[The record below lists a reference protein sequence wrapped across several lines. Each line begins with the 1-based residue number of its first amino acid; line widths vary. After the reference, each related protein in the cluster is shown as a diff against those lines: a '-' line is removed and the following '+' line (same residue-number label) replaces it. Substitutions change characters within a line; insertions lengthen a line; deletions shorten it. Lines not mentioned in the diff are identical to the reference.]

1 MSTKE
6 PRAMCRSKRA
16 QRRPGRRPESGF
28 TLIEVLISLLVFS
41 FGVLGMVGLQATA
54 SKLSVDSEERTRAA
68 LLASEMVATM
78 WGNQSTT
85 VSDGALTAWNTRL
98 ADTSAMGLPGGSGTV
113 GAADANGVVTV
124 TVTWT
129 SPARAGKTSQFLT
142 QFVIPQ

>member
-1 MSTKE
+1 M
-6 PRAMCRSKRA
+6 
-16 QRRPGRRPESGF
+16 RRPLTAPQRKARRADAGF
-28 TLIEVLISLLVFS
+28 TLVEVLVSLLVFS

-68 LLASEMVATM
+68 LLASELVATM

-85 VSDGALTAWNTRL
+85 VSDDALAAWNTRL
-98 ADTSAMGLPGGSGTV
+98 ADTSAMGLPGGAGTV
-113 GAADANGVVTV
+113 GTPDGNGVVTV

>member
-1 MSTKE
+1 M
-6 PRAMCRSKRA
+6 
-16 QRRPGRRPESGF
+16 RRPLTAPQRSARRFDAGF
-28 TLIEVLISLLVFS
+28 TLVEVLVSLLVFS

-68 LLASEMVATM
+68 LLASELVATM

-85 VSDGALTAWNTRL
+85 VSDDALAAWNTRL
-98 ADTSAMGLPGGSGTV
+98 ADTSAMGLPNGSGTV
-113 GAADANGVVTV
+113 SDADANGVVTV

-129 SPARAGKTSQFLT
+129 SPARPGVTGKFLT